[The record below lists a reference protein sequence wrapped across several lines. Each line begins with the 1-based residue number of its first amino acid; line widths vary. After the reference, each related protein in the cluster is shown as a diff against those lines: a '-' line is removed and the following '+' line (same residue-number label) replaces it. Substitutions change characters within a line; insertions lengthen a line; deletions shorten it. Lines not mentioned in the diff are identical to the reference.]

1 MTETLGAI
9 ALLAWLA
16 YLVSRLLARR
26 HLPELVGFLIVGAL
40 LGPSGVELISDH
52 ELASLRPLTEVALAI
67 LMFVIGERV
76 STRALRAAKWTLTTG
91 ATQYVLS
98 CLLYTSPSPRDS

>member
-1 MTETLGAI
+1 MSRSRDPEFRGYNLVDSVTSSSVETVTETLGAF

-40 LGPSGVELISDH
+40 LGPSGVELISDQ

-67 LMFVIGERV
+67 LMFVIG
-76 STRALRAAKWTLTTG
+76 
-91 ATQYVLS
+91 
-98 CLLYTSPSPRDS
+98 